1 MNFQRFDRHDLFDN
15 FLMSYHSQTIRN
27 VEDFYMSKDET
38 WFTPLYNMLC
48 GIWDGYLYNNLLET
62 AKEVGLPIEDVRRI
76 ESTIELIEEYLEA
89 NPMLVTAE

>member
-1 MNFQRFDRHDLFDN
+1 MNFQRFNRHQLFDN

-27 VEDFYMSKDET
+27 VEDFYMSKGET

-48 GIWDGYLYNNLLET
+48 GIWDGYLYDNLLET
-62 AKEVGLPIEDVRRI
+62 AKEIGLPIEDVRRI